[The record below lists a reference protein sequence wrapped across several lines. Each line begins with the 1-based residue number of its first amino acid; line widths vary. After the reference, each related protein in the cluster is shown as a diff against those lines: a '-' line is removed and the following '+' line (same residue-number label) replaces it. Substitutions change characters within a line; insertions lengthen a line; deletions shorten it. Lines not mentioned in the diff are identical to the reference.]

1 MTDRNAFMDTIK
13 SVEEILK
20 TSAVPMSEEEI
31 LAYFSDMEL
40 NEEQKQT
47 VLDYL
52 QNPEEEEEADKKQ
65 GVFHLYLDELALL
78 PKYSEEEQHE
88 LYKKLL
94 AGDKEMVDAISTA
107 WLERVL
113 TIAEKYAEPELNVED
128 LVQEGN
134 MALLM
139 ELQRLCG
146 SGKENNVEKKLERAV
161 EAGVMS
167 YASDMNREREQENA
181 VLGKISLVHEAKR
194 LLTEEKGKSPDWE
207 ELSAYTRISVEE
219 LKELEDLMT
228 DKRNR

>member
-52 QNPEEEEEADKKQ
+52 QNPEEEEEADKEQ
-65 GVFHLYLDELALL
+65 GVFRLYLDELALL
-78 PKYSEEEQHE
+78 PKYSEEEQLE

-113 TIAEKYAEPELNVED
+113 TIAKKYAEPELSVED

-134 MALLM
+134 MALLT

-146 SGKENNVEKKLERAV
+146 SGKEINVEKKLERAV
-161 EAGVMS
+161 EAGIMS
-167 YASDMNREREQENA
+167 YASDMNREREQENTI
-181 VLGKISLVHEAKR
+181 LGKISLVHEAKK

-228 DKRNR
+228 DKRKC